1 MFSGRLIGIGLL
13 CGVLAGCW
21 APREAS
27 YSTAAVERPQSVEF
41 FYGRVIDVRAPVKI
55 ESYGCLAAPRDY
67 GPRGAA
73 IINIPF
79 GVLCQELLTPNLPAY
94 EYTVLLDVGRESP
107 YSYLQPQPRPAVL
120 VVQNHNLNDPA
131 DLPLGPR
138 ERVFVRVVGTTGRLF
153 AANRLP
159 PEVEPL
165 VAAPAPMPV
174 PLGYAGQ
181 INKYPGPGM
190 PSRYW

>member
-1 MFSGRLIGIGLL
+1 MFSWRLIGIGLL

-21 APREAS
+21 APGEAS

-41 FYGRVIDVRAPVKI
+41 FYGTVIDVRTPVRI
-55 ESYGCLAAPRDY
+55 ESYGCLSAPRDY
-67 GPRGAA
+67 RPRGAG
-73 IINIPF
+73 ILNVPF

-94 EYTVLLDVGRESP
+94 EYTVLLDAGRESP

-120 VVQNHNLNDPA
+120 VVQNHNFNDPG
-131 DLPLGPR
+131 DPPLGQGAR
-138 ERVFVRVVGTTGRLF
+138 IFVRVLGSTGRLF

-159 PEVEPL
+159 PGVEPL

-181 INKYPGPGM
+181 TRYPGTRM